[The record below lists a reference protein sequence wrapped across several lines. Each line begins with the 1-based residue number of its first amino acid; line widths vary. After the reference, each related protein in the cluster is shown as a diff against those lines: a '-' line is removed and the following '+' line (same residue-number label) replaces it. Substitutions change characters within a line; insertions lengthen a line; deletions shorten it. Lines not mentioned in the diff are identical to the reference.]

1 MWVEWPA
8 HGQALHFRVMRD
20 PVWTTWIGGGGASA
34 VFARR

>member
-8 HGQALHFRVMRD
+8 HGQALHFRVIRD
-20 PVWTTWIGGGGASA
+20 PVWTTWIGGGASA